1 MCRSRLGGL
10 GQGLGLVL
18 GLALP
23 SPRPVAADDIFETV
37 IRAGGSDRLPAES
50 ASSTVTRADLDRRQP
65 RSAPDALRY
74 EPGVFVQQTAHGQG
88 SAFIRGLTGQQ
99 TLLLF
104 DGIRLNNSTFRQG
117 PNQYFFTVDSRSI
130 EAIEIVR
137 GGSSTRFGSDA
148 LGGMIQALPIEP
160 RLPEPGQERR
170 FSPSFLT
177 RLTSAD
183 GEVGGRAEL
192 HAALRTRTGLTL
204 AFFGGIGG
212 RHVDRLQSGGRVEN
226 PNPRTPLGLYP
237 QVPRYAED
245 GRTQLGTGFA
255 ELTADARLVL
265 GLGPRHRLTLASYHY
280 LQLDAPRTDQCA
292 PPTAPP
298 DVCLTYEQQ
307 LRHLSY
313 LAWDAQLTGL
323 TEKLRLTLSY
333 QQQHERQRYDDP
345 SVLVRL
351 LGVDEVQ
358 TLGLTAAARSRPF
371 ALAATVGLQLH
382 YGGDMYIDWLAS
394 RAERTYTDNGVTQP
408 LSRGQYIDGSS
419 YLYGGSYVDGEL
431 RLPGRFLLR
440 AGGRVSY
447 LRAQAAADPQ
457 SGTQAFDLEW
467 APLVGRVGIEWRP
480 LGVLSL
486 RGNVDH
492 SFRAPNLN
500 DLTARQQT
508 GPGFQFENAALRPER
523 ATTFELGVLLNQRYI
538 VAELWAFQTLLSDAV
553 LKVSRRSGDCPPET
567 PQCQGSWTRFQL
579 HNAPASSELRG
590 IESALRL
597 RLPLHLSL
605 RGTLAYTWGEGPRVG
620 ELAQGVYGVALG
632 ERVPLSRIPPL
643 NGTVELLA
651 SHQIGELSAAL
662 RWAAPQDRL
671 AIADYSDGR
680 IPKYGTPGFA
690 VLDLRASARIEQDLS
705 VGVVLENVFDSP
717 YRYHGSSINGP
728 GRGVLFTAR
737 VLR

>member
-1 MCRSRLGGL
+1 M
-10 GQGLGLVL
+10 
-18 GLALP
+18 
-23 SPRPVAADDIFETV
+23 
-37 IRAGGSDRLPAES
+37 RAGGSERLPAES
-50 ASSTVTRADLDRRQP
+50 AGSLVSHSELDRRQP

-160 RLPEPGQERR
+160 LLPEAGRDHR
-170 FSPSFLT
+170 LSPSFLT
-177 RLTSAD
+177 RMTSAD
-183 GEVGGRAEL
+183 SELGGRAEL
-192 HAALRTRTGLTL
+192 QAALRTRSGLIL
-204 AFFGGIGG
+204 AFFGGVGG
-212 RHVDRLQSGGRVEN
+212 RSVGLLQSGGRLEN
-226 PNPRTPLGLYP
+226 PNPSTPIGPYP

-245 GRTQLGTGFA
+245 GRTQLGTGFR
-255 ELTADARLVL
+255 ELTADGRLVL
-265 GLGPRHRLTLASYHY
+265 VVTPRHRLTLASYHY
-280 LQLDAPRTDQCA
+280 LQFDAPRTDQCA

-298 DVCLTYEQQ
+298 GVCLTYDEQF
-307 LRHLSY
+307 RHLTY
-313 LAWDAQLTGL
+313 VAWDGQLAGRS
-323 TEKLRLTLSY
+323 ERIRVTLSY
-333 QQQHERQRYDDP
+333 QQQHERRRYEDP

-351 LGVDEVQ
+351 RGWDDVH
-358 TLGLTAAARSRPF
+358 TLGLTAAAHSRAF
-371 ALAATVGLQLH
+371 ALGKAVGLQLH
-382 YGGDMYIDWLAS
+382 YGGDLYLDWLRSTAT
-394 RAERTYTDNGVTQP
+394 RTYTDNDSTQA
-408 LSRGQYIDGSS
+408 LSRGQYLDGSY

-431 RLPGRFLLR
+431 RLPRRFVLR
-440 AGGRVSY
+440 GGARVSY
-447 LRAQAAADPQ
+447 VRARADADPL
-457 SGTQAFDLEW
+457 SGTRAFDLEW
-467 APLVGRVGIEWRP
+467 APLVGRAGIEWRP
-480 LGVLSL
+480 AALLTL
-486 RGNVDH
+486 RANVDH

-523 ATTFELGVLLNQRYI
+523 ATTFEIGALLSHRY
-538 VAELWAFQTLLSDAV
+538 VSAELWAFETLLSEAV
-553 LKVSRRSGDCPPET
+553 LKVAKLPEDCPPET
-567 PQCQGSWTRFQL
+567 PQCLGSWTRFQL
-579 HNAPASSELRG
+579 QNAPELSELRG

-597 RLPLHLSL
+597 RLPWRLSL

-620 ELAQGVYGVALG
+620 NLGRGVFGVLLG

-651 SHQIGELSAAL
+651 AHQVGEVSAAL
-662 RWAAPQDRL
+662 RWATAQDRL

-690 VLDLRASARIEQDLS
+690 VLDLRASAHIEKDLS

-728 GRGVLFTAR
+728 GRGLMFTAR

>member
-1 MCRSRLGGL
+1 LAL
-10 GQGLGLVL
+10 LGLL
-18 GLALP
+18 FAAP
-23 SPRPVAADDIFETV
+23 SQAADETFETV
-37 IRAGGSDRLPAES
+37 VRAGGSDLPPTES
-50 ASSTVTRADLDRRQP
+50 ASSTVSHAELERRQP

-160 RLPEPGQERR
+160 LLPAAGEASRL
-170 FSPSFLT
+170 SPSFIV
-177 RLTSAD
+177 RAASAD
-183 GEVGGRAEL
+183 SEVGGRAEL
-192 HAALRTRTGLTL
+192 HAALRTRGGLTI
-204 AFFGGIGG
+204 AFFGGVGG
-212 RHVDRLQSGGRVEN
+212 RHVGLLQSGGPVEN
-226 PNPRTPLGLYP
+226 PSPSTPIGRYP

-255 ELTADARLVL
+255 ELTADGRLVL
-265 GLGPRHRLTLASYHY
+265 GLGRHHRLTLASYHY
-280 LQLDAPRTDQCA
+280 LQFDAPRTDQCA

-298 DVCLTYEQQ
+298 GVCLTYEQQ
-307 LRHLSY
+307 FRHLTY
-313 LAWDAQLTGL
+313 AAWDAQLGGIS
-323 TEKLRLTLSY
+323 ERLRLTLSY
-333 QQQHERQRYDDP
+333 QQQHERRRYDDP
-345 SVLVRL
+345 SVLIRL
-351 LGVDEVQ
+351 LGFDDVHTV
-358 TLGLTAAARSRPF
+358 GLTAAARSRPF
-371 ALAATVGLQLH
+371 ALSRSVGLQLH
-382 YGGDMYIDWLAS
+382 YGGDLYFDWLRSSAT
-394 RAERTYTDNGVTQP
+394 RTYTDNESSQP
-408 LSRGQYIDGSS
+408 LSRGQYIDGAY

-431 RLPGRFLLR
+431 RLPRRFLVR

-447 LRAQAAADPQ
+447 IRAQAAADPL
-457 SGTQAFDLEW
+457 SGTRAFDLEW
-467 APLVGRVGIEWRP
+467 APVVGRAGVEWRP
-480 LGVLSL
+480 LSALTL
-486 RGNVDH
+486 RANVDH

-523 ATTFELGVLLNQRYI
+523 ATTLELGILLAHRI
-538 VAELWAFQTLLSDAV
+538 ISAELWAFETLLSDAV
-553 LKVSRRSGDCPPET
+553 LKVSKLPEDCPPET

-579 HNAPASSELRG
+579 QNAPENSELRG
-590 IESALRL
+590 IESVVRL
-597 RLPLHLSL
+597 RLPFQISL

-620 ELAQGVYGVALG
+620 NLAKGVYGVVLG

-643 NGTVELLA
+643 NGTIELVRA
-651 SHQIGELSAAL
+651 HPIGEISAAL
-662 RWAAPQDRL
+662 RWAAEQDRL

-690 VLDLRASARIEQDLS
+690 VLDLRASARIERDLS
-705 VGVVLENVFDSP
+705 VSVVLENVFDSP

-728 GRGVLFTAR
+728 GRGVIFTAR